1 MKTLLLLRHAESS
14 GTEAGQSDFARPLNE
29 RGREAAPA
37 IGRFLGRQRVKPDL
51 ILCSPAERARETA
64 ALVIDA
70 AGLTSSKLRDDAR
83 IYEAS
88 TATLFEVVS
97 QIEEGARAVLIVGHN
112 PGISEL
118 LARLTGEEQPIRT
131 ASLVCISLDIEKWRE
146 VREQTGRLAW
156 LMTPEELA

>member
-64 ALVIDA
+64 TLVIDA

-83 IYEAS
+83 IYEAA

-97 QIEEGARAVLIVGHN
+97 QIEEGAREVLIVGHN

-118 LARLTGEEQPIRT
+118 LARLTGEERPIRT

-156 LMTPEELA
+156 LVAPEELA